1 MQTVRAMEPMLVIS
15 AANATMLALGR
26 FVFLP
31 YQRDR
36 VSSLGVPAQEVFH
49 SNRPFVI
56 HRNAPFWCKIVDL
69 VRIDA
74 FPPPITSSH
83 ILSSFLYLQVASAGL
98 PEQNGQTHLAAGDR
112 LAEEASFLM
121 TTNDPAGF
129 NLIDVMAWGA
139 LGHALGFAVLAAN
152 TTAIPH

>member
-1 MQTVRAMEPMLVIS
+1 MSWNELAAFLLNTVGATDAIALDGGGSTTTWINGQGVVNVPSDGSERAV
-15 AANATMLALGR
+15 ANAVMLGLGR

-36 VSSLGVPAQEVFH
+36 VS
-49 SNRPFVI
+49 
-56 HRNAPFWCKIVDL
+56 
-69 VRIDA
+69 
-74 FPPPITSSH
+74 
-83 ILSSFLYLQVASAGL
+83 SAGL

-152 TTAIPH
+152 PTAIPLQ

>member
-1 MQTVRAMEPMLVIS
+1 MPWGWRPTANPPPAPQVTRALTPSMVTIS
-15 AANATMLALGR
+15 VANAVMLGLGR

-36 VSSLGVPAQEVFH
+36 V
-49 SNRPFVI
+49 
-56 HRNAPFWCKIVDL
+56 
-69 VRIDA
+69 
-74 FPPPITSSH
+74 
-83 ILSSFLYLQVASAGL
+83 ASAGL
-98 PEQNGQTHLAAGDR
+98 PEQNGETHLAAGDR

-152 TTAIPH
+152 PTAIPFQ